1 MLEMLE
7 ACEQAVRL
15 GGAVLLKMQK
25 SIHAREKAPRDLVT
39 EADLA
44 SQNAIQACLAT
55 AYPDFQFLG
64 EESTGEENTAH
75 SSDYCWVVDPLDG
88 TTNYVHGLDNYCVS
102 IALVRKNETIL
113 GAIYDPVR
121 QDLYTAIQGQGAFRN
136 GIRLQTSRI
145 TELNSALIAASFSAN
160 VADDS
165 AEIKRFIAALAH
177 CQALR
182 RLGSAAL
189 NLCYVAAGSLDG
201 YWATSVKKWD
211 VAAGLL
217 MIEEAQGFTTS
228 INGQPFDLEEPKFI
242 TTSTPELHASLFQV
256 LERAVN
262 SD

>member
-7 ACEQAVRL
+7 VCEQAVRL
-15 GGAVLLKMQK
+15 GGTVLLKMQQ
-25 SIHAREKAPRDLVT
+25 SIRPREKAPRDLVT

-44 SQNAIQACLAT
+44 SQNAIQDCLT
-55 AYPDFQFLG
+55 KAYPDFQFLG
-64 EESTGEENTAH
+64 EESTEEENTAIY
-75 SSDYCWVVDPLDG
+75 SDYCWVVDPLDG
-88 TTNYVHGLDNYCVS
+88 TTNYVHGLENYCVS
-102 IALVRKNETIL
+102 IALVKKNEPIL

-121 QDLYTAIQGQGAFRN
+121 QDLFTAIKGQGAFRN

-160 VADDS
+160 VVENS

-182 RLGSAAL
+182 RMGSAAL

-217 MIEEAQGFTTS
+217 LVEEAQGIITA
-228 INGQPFDLEEPKFI
+228 IDGQPFNLETPKFI
-242 TTSTPELHASLFQV
+242 TTSTPELHASLLQV
-256 LERAVN
+256 LDEAVN
-262 SD
+262 AD